1 MLNMNYEI
9 DNTDR
14 RIIYEL
20 DLNARMPTTKLSKKL
35 RLSREKV
42 NYRINNLVSKGII
55 RKFVTMINPVKLGYS
70 IYKMF
75 FKFQNLNKE
84 KEKEMISYLIKNN
97 YVYWVALAQGRW
109 DLNLT
114 VFAKDINH
122 FDEILSEFISK
133 YGKYI
138 LEQEFNTTLEVGILS
153 KNWILEKNS
162 TERKIFRFGG
172 RVENIP
178 IDKTDIEILKILAN
192 NGRMNSTEIA
202 RKINSTERKVIY
214 RMKNLEKIGII
225 LGYTTSLNLDLL
237 DMQFFKATI
246 NLNLLSPE
254 EKRKLIEYCKIIPN
268 LGFFVF
274 CVGSWPFEAEFIV
287 KNNKQFYDIIDEF
300 RQKFPEIKGFE
311 TIIFPKEYKFDWMP
325 LCYSTED

>member
-1 MLNMNYEI
+1 MNYEI